1 MTVAPQ
7 KLVLRFLPPVCVV
20 WLAIAPGGQAPA
32 QQTPPTQ
39 NSAAQSEINFNHD
52 IAPIL
57 YRTCARCHR
66 PGEAGPFSLLTYADA
81 KSHARQI
88 AAVTKTRFMPPWLPE
103 NGDLKFADDLRLS
116 EDEIARIQAWG
127 EQGALE
133 GNPKELP
140 AKPTFVE
147 GWQLGKPDVIVTA
160 AKAYA
165 LPASGSAHYWNFV
178 VSPPVGRAR
187 SLERS
192 EVCPRDK

>member
-20 WLAIAPGGQAPA
+20 WLALAPGGQAQA
-32 QQTPPTQ
+32 QETPSTQ
-39 NSAAQSEINFNHD
+39 NTATQSQITFNHD

-116 EDEIARIQAWG
+116 EDEIARIRAWV

-133 GNPKELP
+133 GNPKDLP
-140 AKPTFVE
+140 AKPPFVE
-147 GWQLGKPDVIVTA
+147 GCELGKPDVIVKA
-160 AKAYA
+160 ATAYA
-165 LPASGSAHYWNFV
+165 LPASGSAKYWNVLF
-178 VSPPVGRAR
+178 RAP
-187 SLERS
+187 LDLT
-192 EVCPRDK
+192 PLL